1 MAGSGCV
8 VNPIINTAQL
18 GSHPIDN
25 ERSALLVAAPVS
37 NGGYNLNL
45 QNYKLYELFTAGH
58 ESTFFDTS
66 EYINLGVAEHF
77 GRHVK
82 LALSRSKHATYT
94 YNPNNMWITPLSV
107 IVATYNTISYLYAS
121 GQISYQ
127 TYLVNLFLADQTFFE
142 CVVERFQDQGDVY
155 ANTRVNVG
163 ELTQPLNSS
172 IFIQDPSLTEKL
184 GRLFYF

>member
-1 MAGSGCV
+1 MDLRLYTRFLGCV

-66 EYINLGVAEHF
+66 EYINLGVAEP
-77 GRHVK
+77 
-82 LALSRSKHATYT
+82 LAVTSNWRFHAQS
-94 YNPNNMWITPLSV
+94 TPR
-107 IVATYNTISYLYAS
+107 THTIRTIC
-121 GQISYQ
+121 G
-127 TYLVNLFLADQTFFE
+127 
-142 CVVERFQDQGDVY
+142 
-155 ANTRVNVG
+155 
-163 ELTQPLNSS
+163 
-172 IFIQDPSLTEKL
+172 
-184 GRLFYF
+184 

>member
-1 MAGSGCV
+1 
-8 VNPIINTAQL
+8 
-18 GSHPIDN
+18 
-25 ERSALLVAAPVS
+25 
-37 NGGYNLNL
+37 
-45 QNYKLYELFTAGH
+45 
-58 ESTFFDTS
+58 
-66 EYINLGVAEHF
+66 
-77 GRHVK
+77 
-82 LALSRSKHATYT
+82 
-94 YNPNNMWITPLSV
+94 MWITPLSV